1 MDYSGIY
8 HAPGC
13 VIFAESCVVTAK
25 AFPVNAAAL
34 KMAGQYPGTGMNIQA
49 GLFKQFILV
58 FNDAQFFSSGICTE
72 LICIIP

>member
-49 GLFKQFILV
+49 GLFKQLILV
-58 FNDAQFFSSGICTE
+58 FMSPSFFSFGI
-72 LICIIP
+72 LN